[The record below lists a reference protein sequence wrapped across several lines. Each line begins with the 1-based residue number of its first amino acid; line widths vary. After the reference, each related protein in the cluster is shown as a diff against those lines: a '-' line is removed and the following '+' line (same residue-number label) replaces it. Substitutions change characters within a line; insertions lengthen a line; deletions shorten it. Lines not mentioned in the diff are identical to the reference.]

1 MGLERLNGY
10 HIMWLFVF
18 FDLPVETK
26 LQRRNATKFRNNL
39 LKSGFTMMQFSV
51 YTRCCA
57 SLEAAEV
64 AMKKVKNFMVKE
76 GLVSVLM
83 VTDKQFG
90 NIQNFWGG
98 GYSPPKAKTGA
109 QLELF

>member
-18 FDLPVETK
+18 FDLPTETK
-26 LQRRNATKFRNNL
+26 AQRKKASKFRINL
-39 LKSGFTMMQFSV
+39 LKTGFSMMQFSV
-51 YTRCCA
+51 YTRFCA

-64 AMKKVKNFMVKE
+64 TMKKVKNFMVDE

-83 VTDKQFG
+83 VTDKQFS

-98 GYSPPKAKTGA
+98 GFSPPKQKAGS
-109 QLELF
+109 QMELF